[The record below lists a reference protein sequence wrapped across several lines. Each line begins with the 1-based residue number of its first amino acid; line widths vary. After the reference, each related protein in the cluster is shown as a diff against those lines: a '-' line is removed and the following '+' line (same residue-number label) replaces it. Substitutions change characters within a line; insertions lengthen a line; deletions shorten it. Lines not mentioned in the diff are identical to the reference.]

1 MEVKIMGEPK
11 VYLPELT
18 REEIKEVVIRAVLLV
33 PVATIEQHGPHA
45 PIQTDIDNCL
55 NICLSVAKKVHP
67 NPPTLVSAP
76 VWFSPS
82 PFDPAWQPVNICMRE
97 EVFKEALNDIL
108 ESYLRSG
115 FRRIVVVN
123 GHGGGTEWLVPQVVQ
138 KLNKKVSS
146 IWGDWRIPDDAKVV
160 TFEWMAFLEVFAR
173 EELEKIRGNPPGS
186 DWHAGDIET
195 SIQLYLHPELV
206 DMKKAKVGH
215 RYRRSS
221 FSAHDLGRNWFW
233 QYIIAGSPY
242 IGGERGEVDGVS
254 GDPTLATPE
263 LGKKILELATEK
275 IAEFV
280 VEFSK

>member
-1 MEVKIMGEPK
+1 MMEGPK

-18 REEIKEVVIRAVLLV
+18 REEARELAPKAVLLV

-45 PIQTDIDNCL
+45 PLQTDIDNCL
-55 NICLSVAKKVHP
+55 HICLRAAKKAYP
-67 NPPTLVSAP
+67 NPPSLVSAP

-115 FRRIVVVN
+115 FRRIVVIS
-123 GHGGGTEWLVPQVVQ
+123 GHGGGTEWMIPQVVR
-138 KLNKKVSS
+138 KLESKVSS
-146 IWGDWRIPDDAKVV
+146 IWKDWRIPDDAKVV
-160 TFEWMAFLEVFAR
+160 GFTWMAFLEVFAA
-173 EELEKIRGNPPGS
+173 EELREIRANPPGS

-206 DMKKAKVGH
+206 DISKARIGH
-215 RYRRSS
+215 RFRRSS

-242 IGGERGEVDGVS
+242 IGGERGEVEGIS

-263 LGKKILELATEK
+263 LGERVLELAASK
-275 IAEFV
+275 IAEFIK
-280 VEFSK
+280 EFAAL